1 MRVEGWYGYVSEG
14 LSVERTRKRK
24 EEKIRAHNSL
34 FFPFVPPWSSQGMD
48 SGLGFLQRINF
59 RGSVTCDQLDSR
71 DEWRSREAMPPSQ
84 ILSGFNIMLHL
95 HNKFSFFVL
104 HVPWLRVLH
113 IIQF

>member
-1 MRVEGWYGYVSEG
+1 MENKKKERRKDTRTQLYFLSLRFPLVKSRHG
-14 LSVERTRKRK
+14 LWAGVIS
-24 EEKIRAHNSL
+24 
-34 FFPFVPPWSSQGMD
+34 PSSFQ
-48 SGLGFLQRINF
+48 QRINF

-71 DEWRSREAMPPSQ
+71 DERRNLEAMPPSH
-84 ILSGFNIMLHL
+84 ILSGFNIMSHL